1 MAGLIPQEKVEP
13 SQQLLPPGAPGTEA
27 AQVDPAVAGGD
38 PNAGADPSGGAGAG
52 AAGAPG
58 DDSDDQGSGGLI
70 PGQTAADP
78 TADDTASDPTQQVA
92 DSGGA
97 NPDQAGMKGTV
108 KDAQDAAV
116 DDDPNAEV
124 DATPEEQAQYDQLV
138 ARFVTFISDSSIHTP
153 GQKSTSD
160 TVLQEINNPK
170 LPLAINLGQ
179 AVAHIIFMIVQ
190 SAKVHKVDYSPE
202 VLFHAADECCSSI
215 YLLANA
221 AGIVKGMPPFKG
233 LDAIDEDGDYDFEPI
248 EIKVIGE
255 TKMQACRI
263 FGNMLVKAGYIGKD
277 VSAENQDFWKKQISR
292 EVAQGNVSDEVLAKL
307 NKTGT
312 FDKVHEHMGSDPST
326 MGEPQQP
333 DPNQPPP
340 DTAPTPPPADAST
353 GDSGSAP
360 PAGGDAGGGLIP
372 PGAAGAPDP
381 AQAGGNTTADAATPT
396 GGQ

>member
-1 MAGLIPQEKVEP
+1 MAGLIPQEKVAA
-13 SQQLLPPGAPGTEA
+13 STQLLPPGAPGTEA

-38 PNAGADPSGGAGAG
+38 PNAGADAG
-52 AAGAPG
+52 AAPSSPG
-58 DDSDDQGSGGLI
+58 DPADPQGQGGLI
-70 PGQTAADP
+70 PGQTAPDP
-78 TADDTASDPTQQVA
+78 AADDTANNPAGQVL

-97 NPDQAGMKGTV
+97 SPDQAGMKGTV

-124 DATPEEQAQYDQLV
+124 EATPEEQAQYDQLV
-138 ARFVTFISDSSIHTP
+138 SRFVTFISDSSVHTP

-160 TVLQEINNPK
+160 TVLEQLNNPK
-170 LPLAINLGQ
+170 LPLAVNLGQ

-190 SAKVHKVDYSPE
+190 SAKTHKVDYSPE
-202 VLFHAADECCSSI
+202 VLFHAADECTSSI

-233 LDAIDEDGDYDFEPI
+233 IDAIDEEGDYDFEPI

-255 TKMQACRI
+255 AKMQACRI
-263 FGNMLVKAGYIGKD
+263 FGNLLVRAGYIGKD
-277 VSAENQDFWKKQISR
+277 VSAENQDFWKKQITR
-292 EVAQGNVSDEVLAKL
+292 EVQQGNVSDEVLAKL
-307 NKTGT
+307 NKSGT

-326 MGEPQQP
+326 MGDAPPP
-333 DPNQPPP
+333 DPNAPPVDTGAPPP
-340 DTAPTPPPADAST
+340 PGPADAST
-353 GDSGSAP
+353 GDASGADTP
-360 PAGGDAGGGLIP
+360 PPDTGGGLIP
-372 PGAAGAPDP
+372 PGGAGASDP